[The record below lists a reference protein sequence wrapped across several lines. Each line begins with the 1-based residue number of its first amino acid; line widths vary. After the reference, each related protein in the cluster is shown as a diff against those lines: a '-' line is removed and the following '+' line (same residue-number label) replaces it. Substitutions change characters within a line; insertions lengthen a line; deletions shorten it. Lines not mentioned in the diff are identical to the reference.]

1 MTGGQQASGKK
12 RTWFGRVFGNVGGSI
27 GRRDYFIGV
36 VLILLVSAALGHYFF
51 MNRPDVFYTLNPDT
65 PDAMKKLMFPAVTV
79 PLRLFWVY
87 LDSKRLRSLGLPAI
101 LAAVAHAVFIVD
113 LVIPGFGI
121 PALVGLI
128 FYIYLACLLLL
139 APRLRIIGHSRT
151 GRTLTILGMEEKE

>member
-79 PLRLFWVY
+79 PLTG
-87 LDSKRLRSLGLPAI
+87 SN
-101 LAAVAHAVFIVD
+101 
-113 LVIPGFGI
+113 
-121 PALVGLI
+121 
-128 FYIYLACLLLL
+128 
-139 APRLRIIGHSRT
+139 T
-151 GRTLTILGMEEKE
+151 GRSWLRVSTVVSGRITSS